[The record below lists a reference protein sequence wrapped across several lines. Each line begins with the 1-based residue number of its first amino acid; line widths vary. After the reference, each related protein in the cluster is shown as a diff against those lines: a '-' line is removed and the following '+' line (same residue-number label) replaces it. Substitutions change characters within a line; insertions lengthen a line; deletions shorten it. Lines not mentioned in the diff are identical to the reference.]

1 MPDWKDYV
9 RKNLRSLHVRPE
21 REIEITEELS
31 GQLEQAYQDA
41 LAAGSDANE
50 AERVAK
56 AQLPDFGVLAREIEV
71 AQPAQHRPPARM
83 WQGMPADVRHSLRVM
98 RKSPVFT
105 AVAIAT
111 LAIGIGGCTAI
122 FSLIEAVILRPIGYR
137 DPGQL
142 VMVWENQYRRG
153 FHKNSVAM
161 ADYLDWKARNHVFS
175 EMSPVLDQIWNFS
188 GKGDPTVLTG
198 LSANERFLPLLGVHP
213 LLGRNFDDEETRAGG
228 PKVAILSH
236 ELWVARYSASA
247 DAIGQKIMLDG
258 QACTIIGVL
267 PAGFPWL
274 GKPLDVLTPTQFANR
289 DWRVKAGRFLKVV
302 ARLKAGV
309 PMAQA
314 QRDMSAIALQLES
327 EYPSFNKDWGVE
339 IEPLSEHFAG
349 GEETALWVL
358 MAAVGLVLLI
368 ACSNVANLMLART
381 VVREREM
388 ALRAALGATTQRIIR
403 LLLVEST
410 VLALI
415 GGVLGCAGA
424 YATIRLIGAYGPQ
437 DVARLGSAGLNLLVA
452 LFALVASFLTGA
464 LFGLAPAV
472 AAGHLNLSACLKDG
486 ARGVMN
492 SVRGERLRGIFVIAQ
507 VGLAF
512 VLLTGAS
519 LLIGSLYRLNK
530 VPVGFDPNNVLTGA
544 VSISGGLA
552 PNDSASNSK
561 QPTLA
566 ILCQQMI
573 ERLRALPGV
582 EDASFITFLP
592 FTGLGAATGFTVV
605 GRPPN
610 GPGQDPVTDVR
621 VVAPG
626 YFNTMRIPLVRGRLF
641 TDGDNTAKVPRG
653 FIVNEALVRQIFDN
667 GTDPLGQSLV
677 VQMGD
682 STPGQII
689 GVVGD
694 TKHMSLEGAVRPMVY
709 YVQAQLPIPFGS
721 FVVRTNGKPE
731 LMASAMEAAIHE
743 VRKDQPISDVRTMD
757 ELIGQSIARAR
768 FQTSLLSAFALIAV
782 VLAVIGVYGVIAYTV
797 EQRTHEIGV
806 RLALGAEPQ
815 QLKRWIT
822 GQGMRLAAA
831 GLVAG
836 VIAAAASTR
845 VLHTLL
851 FGITPGDP
859 VTFFAAMLVLAAA
872 CLLAS
877 YIPARRAIA
886 VDPATA
892 LRGE

>member
-1 MPDWKDYV
+1 MPDWKQYI

-21 REIEITEELS
+21 REIEITEELT

-41 LAAGSDANE
+41 LASGHSASE
-50 AERVAK
+50 AEEAAK
-56 AQLPDFGVLAREIEV
+56 AQLPDFGALALEIEV
-71 AQPAQHRPPARM
+71 AQAAEHRPPARL
-83 WQGMPADVRHSLRVM
+83 WQGIPGDVRHSLRGM
-98 RKSPVFT
+98 RKSPVF
-105 AVAIAT
+105 AVVAIAT

-122 FSLIEAVILRPIGYR
+122 FSLIEAVILRPIGYH

-175 EMSPVLDQIWNFS
+175 DMTPVLDQTWNFS

-198 LSANERFLPLLGVHP
+198 LSANERFLPMLGVHP
-213 LLGRNFDDEETRAGG
+213 LVGRNFADKETRAGG

-236 ELWVARYSASA
+236 GLWVARYSASA

-258 QACTIIGVL
+258 EARTIIGVL

-289 DWRVKAGRFLKVV
+289 DWRARAGRFLKVA

-309 PMAQA
+309 PLTQA
-314 QRDMSAIALQLES
+314 QKDMSAIALQLES
-327 EYPSFNKDWGVE
+327 EYPRFNKDWGVE

-388 ALRAALGATTQRIIR
+388 ALRAALGATTQRIVR

-415 GGVLGCAGA
+415 GGALGCAGA
-424 YATIRLIGAYGPQ
+424 YAAIRLISVYGPQ
-437 DVARLGSAGLNLLVA
+437 DVARLGTAGLNLPVT
-452 LFALVASFLTGA
+452 LFALLASFLTGA

-472 AAGHLNLSACLKDG
+472 AAGHLNLSASLKDG
-486 ARGVMN
+486 GRGVMN
-492 SVRGERLRGIFVIAQ
+492 SVRGERLRGVFVVAQ

-519 LLIGSLYRLNK
+519 LLIGSLYRLSQ
-530 VPVGFDPNNVLTGA
+530 VPAGFDPHHLLTGA
-544 VSISGGLA
+544 VSITGELA
-552 PNDSASNSK
+552 PNDSARDGK
-561 QPTLA
+561 PTLMVV
-566 ILCQQMI
+566 CQQMV

-582 EDASFITFLP
+582 ENASFVTFLP
-592 FTGLGAATGFTVV
+592 FSGLGAATGFTVV

-610 GPGQDPVTDVR
+610 GPGQDPVVDVR
-621 VVAPG
+621 IVTPG
-626 YFNTMRIPLVRGRLF
+626 YFETMRIPLVRGRFF
-641 TDGDNTAKVPRG
+641 TDADNAAKAPRG
-653 FIVNEALVRQIFDN
+653 FVVNEALVRQMFEN
-667 GTDPLGQSLV
+667 GKDPLGQSLI

-694 TKHMSLEGAVRPMVY
+694 TKHASLEGAVRPMVY
-709 YVQAQLPIPFGS
+709 YVQAQLPLAFGS
-721 FVVRTNGKPE
+721 FVVRTKAAPE
-731 LMASAMEAAIHE
+731 LMASAMERAIHE
-743 VRKDQPISDVRTMD
+743 VRKDQAVSDVHTMD
-757 ELIGQSIARAR
+757 DLIGESIARAR

-822 GQGMRLAAA
+822 GQGMRLAGA

-836 VIAAAASTR
+836 GLAAAASTR
-845 VLHTLL
+845 VLQTLL

-859 VTFFAAMLVLAAA
+859 GTFAAASVLLAAA

-877 YIPARRAIA
+877 YIPARRAIQ